1 MPDPAPR
8 VGGAATP
15 VVISLVGMEFCGPM
29 FRVAAFTPNGGDR
42 SEKGGEHPAVMDV
55 GAREPDGQR
64 NTLSDNDDM
73 AL

>member
-1 MPDPAPR
+1 
-8 VGGAATP
+8 
-15 VVISLVGMEFCGPM
+15 MEFCGPM